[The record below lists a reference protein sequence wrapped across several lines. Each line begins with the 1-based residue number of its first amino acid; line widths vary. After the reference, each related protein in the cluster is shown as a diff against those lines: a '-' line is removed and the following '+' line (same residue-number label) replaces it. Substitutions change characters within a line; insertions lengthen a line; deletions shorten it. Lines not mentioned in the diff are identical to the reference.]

1 MPLRTTLISCSPGLK
16 SHWRMPSSSEAL
28 APVEIQNA
36 TSARSRSDGSDANS
50 LLNQSSG
57 IARGIRFGTVGR

>member
-1 MPLRTTLISCSPGLK
+1 MRTTLISCSPGRK

-36 TSARSRSDGSDANS
+36 TSARSRSDASDANS
-50 LLNQSSG
+50 LLNHSSG
-57 IARGIRFGTVGR
+57 IARGMRFGTVGR

>member
-1 MPLRTTLISCSPGLK
+1 
-16 SHWRMPSSSEAL
+16 MPSSSEAL

-36 TSARSRSDGSDANS
+36 TSARSRSDPSDANS
-50 LLNQSSG
+50 RLNQSSG

>member
-1 MPLRTTLISCSPGLK
+1 
-16 SHWRMPSSSEAL
+16 MPSSSPAL

-50 LLNQSSG
+50 LSNQPSG
-57 IARGIRFGTVGR
+57 IARGIRLGTTGRYRPVRSGRHSSIGL